1 MKNKFLIIIG
11 LVFFFLSFTSYS
23 SSQEEFYFEVTEID
37 ITKNGNLIVGS
48 KGGKAITNDG
58 FEIIAE
64 NFIYNKLTNILNAQ
78 DNVKFLDIENGTT
91 IYADKATYL
100 KNEEIIFT
108 EGNSKAIN
116 KNNTI
121 TASNFKFNKIENIL
135 IAENDVKFND
145 TKKDTKIFADKATY
159 LKNDEIVFTEGSS
172 KV

>member
-1 MKNKFLIIIG
+1 M
-11 LVFFFLSFTSYS
+11 FFFLSFTSYS

-64 NFIYNKLTNILNAQ
+64 NFVYNKLTNILNAEN
-78 DNVKFLDIENGTT
+78 NVKFLDTENGTT
-91 IYADKATYL
+91 IYADKVTYL
-100 KNEEIIFT
+100 KNDEIIFT

-121 TASNFKFNKIENIL
+121 TASNFKFNKIQNIL
-135 IAENDVKFND
+135 NAEDNVKFLD
-145 TKKDTKIFADKATY
+145 TEKDTKIYADKLLI
-159 LKNDEIVFTEGSS
+159 LKMT
-172 KV
+172 K